1 MGKALVLKG
10 VNFELNKIETVIIG
24 DIVPCTG
31 LSLSTDTIAFT
42 ALGDTLQLIATKTP
56 SNTTDEL
63 EWHSSNEDCVT
74 VVDGLVTC
82 VGVGSA
88 TITATCGEETA
99 TCAVTA
105 VVTIQANS
113 AYDKIDGYGISSTS
127 LSTGKDYCSVASSER
142 SRAYALLT
150 DALDST
156 YPAFSSNTSVG
167 DHTADEYYPIP
178 VPKGTTK
185 IVFSKPDN
193 LTLFYVELLNSKL
206 KTTST
211 SPSSAV
217 RNARAMTERVA
228 LSTETQEHTYEWD
241 ISAYSDYNGLVF
253 SVLLASGYAPSG
265 DTPSVTI
272 TFK

>member
-10 VNFELNKIETVIIG
+10 VNFETNKIETVIIG

-42 ALGDTLQLIATKTP
+42 ALNDTLQLIATKTP

-105 VVTIQANS
+105 IVTVQANS
-113 AYDKIDGYGISSTS
+113 SYDKIDGFGISSTS
-127 LSTGKDYCSVASSER
+127 LTTGKDYCGISASER
-142 SRAYALLT
+142 SRIYALLT
-150 DALDST
+150 DQLDST
-156 YPAFSSNTSVG
+156 YPAFSSNTDVG
-167 DHTADEYYPIP
+167 EHTANEYYPIP

-193 LTLFYVELLNSKL
+193 LTLFYVELMNSKL

-241 ISAYSDYNGLVF
+241 ISTYSDYNGLVF